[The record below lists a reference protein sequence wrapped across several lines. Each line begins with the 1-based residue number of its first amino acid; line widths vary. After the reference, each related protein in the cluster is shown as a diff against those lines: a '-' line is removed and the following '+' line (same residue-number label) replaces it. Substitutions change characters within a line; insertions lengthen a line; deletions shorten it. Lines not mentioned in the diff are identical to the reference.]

1 MLVEVKVQSSARAM
15 ITRYLTNGPDCGEM
29 NSNIKLLL
37 YHTFLDRGM
46 NLGRFGLFNK
56 LTAREGKR
64 DELAKILLQASKSM
78 EELDD
83 CDLYVVS
90 LGNESSDSIYVYEV
104 WVDENAHQASLSQE
118 VFQSLIQKAK
128 LIIAGMEKVNT
139 LSPLGGKGIS
149 TFPRD

>member
-1 MLVEVKVQSSARAM
+1 MK
-15 ITRYLTNGPDCGEM
+15 
-29 NSNIKLLL
+29 K
-37 YHTFLDRGM
+37 
-46 NLGRFGLFNK
+46 FGLFNK

-64 DELAKILLQASKSM
+64 DELAKILVQASKSM

-83 CDLYVVS
+83 CDLYVIS

-118 VFQSLIQKAK
+118 VFQSLIQQAK
-128 LIIAGMEKVNT
+128 PIIAGMEKVNT

>member
-1 MLVEVKVQSSARAM
+1 M
-15 ITRYLTNGPDCGEM
+15 T
-29 NSNIKLLL
+29 
-37 YHTFLDRGM
+37 
-46 NLGRFGLFNK
+46 LGKFGLFNK
-56 LTAREGKR
+56 LTACEGKR
-64 DELAKILLQASKSM
+64 DELAEILLQASKSM

-83 CDLYVVS
+83 CELYVVS

-128 LIIAGMEKVNT
+128 PFIAGMDRVST

-149 TFPRD
+149 TFFRD